1 MGDIEFLLLLL
12 VAAAVLVRLA
22 DVVAV
27 PYPIVLV
34 VGGLAIGLVPWL
46 PDLELEPDVVFLIFL
61 PPLLHAAGWYS
72 DPRMLKAEVRPLA
85 LLAVGLV
92 LATMV
97 AVAVV
102 AHAIVPGMSWE
113 AAFLL
118 GAIVGR
124 PIRSPRRR
132 PSRRLGVPER
142 VRGLVEGEAMINDGT
157 ALVAYRV
164 ALVAAVEGTFSF
176 GDALLE
182 FAYSAAGGVAA
193 GLAIGWL
200 GYKVIEHQSDTTL
213 SIFFSVLVAYASY
226 IVGEELLHVSGVL
239 ATVTS
244 GIYGGWN
251 AHRLIDAGTR
261 LSAVAFWRVMTFG
274 LETLLF
280 VLLGLQAPQLAEEL
294 EVAALAGQAL
304 VVALCVAGVRMA
316 WVLLIPGGFGDTLQ
330 GTRGGR
336 LGGHARRH
344 LARRCAR
351 RQHGRA
357 GAPADPPD
365 HVRRDLRH
373 PAGPGPHA
381 AAAAARAQAAQ
392 RHGVLPGRGDRAAGD
407 GAGGARP
414 ARRARGGGRLRRR
427 RSGGCGSSTGR
438 ASPSAS
444 PCWAAMSR
452 RTGAAI

>member
-102 AHAIVPGMSWE
+102 AHAIVPGMSWQ

-118 GAIVGR
+118 GAIVG
-124 PIRSPRRR
+124 PTDPVSA
-132 PSRRLGVPER
+132 SATFGRLGVPER

-164 ALVAAVEGTFSF
+164 ALVAAVDGTFSF

-182 FAYSAAGGVAA
+182 FAYSAAGGVVA

-316 WVLLIPGGFGDTLQ
+316 WVLLVPGGFGDTLKERVVV
-330 GTRGGR
+330 GWAGMRGAISLAAA
-336 LGGHARRH
+336 LGVSTAVKSARRS
-344 LARRCAR
+344 C
-351 RQHGRA
+351 
-357 GAPADPPD
+357 
-365 HVRRDLRH
+365 
-373 PAGPGPHA
+373 
-381 AAAAARAQAAQ
+381 
-392 RHGVLPGRGDRAAGD
+392 
-407 GAGGARP
+407 
-414 ARRARGGGRLRRR
+414 
-427 RSGGCGSSTGR
+427 
-438 ASPSAS
+438 
-444 PCWAAMSR
+444 
-452 RTGAAI
+452 

>member
-1 MGDIEFLLLLL
+1 M
-12 VAAAVLVRLA
+12 
-22 DVVAV
+22 
-27 PYPIVLV
+27 
-34 VGGLAIGLVPWL
+34 
-46 PDLELEPDVVFLIFL
+46 
-61 PPLLHAAGWYS
+61 
-72 DPRMLKAEVRPLA
+72 
-85 LLAVGLV
+85 
-92 LATMV
+92 
-97 AVAVV
+97 
-102 AHAIVPGMSWE
+102 
-113 AAFLL
+113 
-118 GAIVGR
+118 
-124 PIRSPRRR
+124 
-132 PSRRLGVPER
+132 PER

-316 WVLLIPGGFGDTLQ
+316 WVLLIPGGFGDTFKERVVV
-330 GTRGGR
+330 GWAGMRGAISLAAA
-336 LGGHARRH
+336 LGVSTAVAR
-344 LARRCAR
+344 
-351 RQHGRA
+351 
-357 GAPADPPD
+357 APADPPD

-392 RHGVLPGRGDRAAGD
+392 RHGVLPGRGDRPAGD

-414 ARRARGGGRLRRR
+414 ARRARGGGSLRGGDPAAARALPDALRRLRRR
-427 RSGGCGSSTGR
+427 AGRRSPGGRAPRSARSTG
-438 ASPSAS
+438 S
-444 PCWAAMSR
+444 CAA
-452 RTGAAI
+452 T